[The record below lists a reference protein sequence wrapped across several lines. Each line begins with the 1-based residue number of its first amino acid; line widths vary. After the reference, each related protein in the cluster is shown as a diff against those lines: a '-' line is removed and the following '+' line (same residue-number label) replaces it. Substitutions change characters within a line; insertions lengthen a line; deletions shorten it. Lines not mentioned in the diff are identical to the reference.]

1 MTQISTLKATY
12 INHRIPFSHLI
23 LLPLFMG
30 CWEVLRLIRGDGREQ
45 ASERVRGR
53 LLVLGH
59 SVSSRYVC
67 ADILY
72 DRASEQGRGR
82 ECALCAANYE
92 AGEREIVRSGW

>member
-1 MTQISTLKATY
+1 MLGSL
-12 INHRIPFSHLI
+12 
-23 LLPLFMG
+23 
-30 CWEVLRLIRGDGREQ
+30 EVDSGGRDGREQ

-72 DRASEQGRGR
+72 DRASER
-82 ECALCAANYE
+82 
-92 AGEREIVRSGW
+92 AGEGA